1 MTNISERLL
10 GGMIKEGIISAED
23 REIYLF
29 GIKELFSQIFT
40 YSIMLG
46 IGAAFGILMET
57 IVFLVVYMSL
67 RVYAGGYH
75 ASTQLRCYI
84 LSFGMVIAA
93 LMLIRVTNVPETI
106 ALIGI
111 ILMSGLIYFMA
122 PSGHK
127 NKPLSENEKKV
138 YKRKV
143 GKRVIV
149 FIMLSFVAAITSMG
163 EILITIGIAL
173 MFLSVMMIC
182 NRQKV

>member
-1 MTNISERLL
+1 
-10 GGMIKEGIISAED
+10 MIKEGIISAED

-46 IGAAFGILMET
+46 IGAAFGMLMET

-111 ILMSGLIYFMA
+111 ILMGGLIYFMA

-127 NKPLSENEKKV
+127 NKPLS
-138 YKRKV
+138 
-143 GKRVIV
+143 
-149 FIMLSFVAAITSMG
+149 
-163 EILITIGIAL
+163 
-173 MFLSVMMIC
+173 
-182 NRQKV
+182 

>member
-1 MTNISERLL
+1 M
-10 GGMIKEGIISAED
+10 
-23 REIYLF
+23 
-29 GIKELFSQIFT
+29 Q
-40 YSIMLG
+40 
-46 IGAAFGILMET
+46 
-57 IVFLVVYMSL
+57 
-67 RVYAGGYH
+67 GGYH

-111 ILMSGLIYFMA
+111 ILMGGLIYFMA

-143 GKRVIV
+143 GKKGYCFYYAFFR
-149 FIMLSFVAAITSMG
+149 G
-163 EILITIGIAL
+163 GD
-173 MFLSVMMIC
+173 
-182 NRQKV
+182 N

>member
-1 MTNISERLL
+1 
-10 GGMIKEGIISAED
+10 
-23 REIYLF
+23 
-29 GIKELFSQIFT
+29 
-40 YSIMLG
+40 
-46 IGAAFGILMET
+46 
-57 IVFLVVYMSL
+57 
-67 RVYAGGYH
+67 
-75 ASTQLRCYI
+75 
-84 LSFGMVIAA
+84 MVIAA

-111 ILMSGLIYFMA
+111 ILMGGLIYFMA

-138 YKRKV
+138 YKEKV

-149 FIMLSFVAAITSMG
+149 FIMLSFVAAIITSMG